1 MTPITG
7 IIITLNEQDNVEGA
21 IASLQPVCDEI
32 IVVDSGSDDDTVALA
47 EAAGAKVIHQPY
59 LGDGPQKAFA
69 VPQAR
74 HDWILALDADERLDD
89 DAIAAIRELTLEDPQ
104 TAYRF
109 RRRNF
114 AGRHWIR
121 AAGFYPDPVTRL
133 YNRTTS
139 GYLPKKAHSSVKAP
153 TVVDVDAHLSHFT
166 YRDLSHWMQR
176 IDQLSTRDAWAMK
189 ERGVTPSALRPS
201 LHALTAMLRKLVL
214 KGGLLQGQDG
224 MTVAITTAFHAYMK
238 YAKLNELYENE
249 RAERQGSRPTGSSG
263 NDDSTST
270 R

>member
-1 MTPITG
+1 MTAITG
-7 IIITLNEQDNVEGA
+7 IIITLNEQDNVEDA

-32 IVVDSGSDDDTVALA
+32 IVVDSGSEDDTVALA
-47 EAAGAKVIHQPY
+47 EAAGARVIHQPY

-74 HDWILALDADERLDD
+74 NDWILALDADERLDT
-89 DAIAAIRELTLEDPQ
+89 DAVTAIGNLTLDDPSK
-104 TAYRF
+104 AYRF

-121 AAGFYPDPVTRL
+121 AAGFYPDAVTRL

-139 GYLPKKAHSSVKAP
+139 GYLPKKAHSSVEAP
-153 TVVDVDAHLSHFT
+153 EVVDIHAHLSHFT
-166 YRDLSHWMQR
+166 YRDLSHWITR
-176 IDQLSTRDAWAMK
+176 IDQLSSRDAWAMK
-189 ERGVTPSALRPS
+189 ERGMTASAWRPGV
-201 LHALTAMLRKLVL
+201 HALTALFRKLIL

-224 MTVAITTAFHAYMK
+224 MTVAMTTAFHAYMK

-249 RAERQGSRPTGSSG
+249 QVERDTQSR
-263 NDDSTST
+263 